1 MLQKQLS
8 YEQLK
13 DIADR
18 ILENIVTL
26 PEEFNCIMTN
36 INAIHPILKLM
47 PIMLVKNE
55 KYIFANLRE
64 FA

>member
-36 INAIHPILKLM
+36 NAIHPILKLT
-47 PIMLVKNE
+47 PVMLVKNE
-55 KYIFANLRE
+55 KYIFSNLCE

>member
-36 INAIHPILKLM
+36 NAIHPILTLM
-47 PIMLVKNE
+47 PVMLVKNE
-55 KYIFANLRE
+55 KYIFSNLRE